1 MVELIKHS
9 IQGQGLSFLD
19 ACQMYDTD
27 GDGWLSAMEVIQAV
41 THLDNA
47 VNPKDIATLLKFADA
62 DGDGEGEGGKR
73 CRFVCVMLCGAC
85 GVMLCGVM
93 LCGVMLYGVMLT
105 LLPPPPSSSSTSSS
119 FSSPLP
125 PPPLSPSPV
134 LPKGLS
140 ITMSSPT
147 FSTTTTTTMVWA
159 AAINL

>member
-1 MVELIKHS
+1 MDRRKQFFESLISTRRRENRRWQTTPLSKLFLLDSEDHFNRLGEMVELIKHS

-73 CRFVCVMLCGAC
+73 CRVVCVMLCDAVCDGEGEGGKRCRFVCVMLCDAC
-85 GVMLCGVM
+85 V
-93 LCGVMLYGVMLT
+93 
-105 LLPPPPSSSSTSSS
+105 
-119 FSSPLP
+119 
-125 PPPLSPSPV
+125 
-134 LPKGLS
+134 
-140 ITMSSPT
+140 
-147 FSTTTTTTMVWA
+147 
-159 AAINL
+159 